1 MSLSHSRTPKI
12 GSVLVAA
19 AALSMAVPITVTNA
33 GGKGDH
39 VYGPYPVTLK
49 GYSGDKTNSVSY
61 NGQVGRQLLHNSLK
75 KAVSSGASLDV
86 LNSYFNGSDNPLPLL
101 DPKSSDSFKV
111 DVTDI
116 NTVSKTNLSGKA
128 YKGVIAGWP
137 GNMTGKEMLK
147 SMIEM
152 AAATGG
158 YEATHGYDYTPA
170 DLQIHNGRC
179 LLPSG
184 V

>member
-33 GGKGDH
+33 DGHGNH

-75 KAVSSGASLDV
+75 KAIS
-86 LNSYFNGSDNPLPLL
+86 
-101 DPKSSDSFKV
+101 SSDAPE
-111 DVTDI
+111 
-116 NTVSKTNLSGKA
+116 L
-128 YKGVIAGWP
+128 IAFF
-137 GNMTGKEMLK
+137 
-147 SMIEM
+147 
-152 AAATGG
+152 
-158 YEATHGYDYTPA
+158 
-170 DLQIHNGRC
+170 R
-179 LLPSG
+179 LL
-184 V
+184 